1 MEITLTTLAQE
12 MTAIG
17 DLSHEARR
25 FRVVLGSFNRNVEL
39 LFGNSTISPHVNA
52 VALAEAFSNWK
63 SAFEAS
69 RQLAAFNRT
78 DFVFCAAGLMLK
90 ELFKS
95 RPLRD
100 LHDVTLEGIPAAA
113 VDWPE
118 DYAYVNF
125 CLSMTQAVLAS
136 MALESRFELK
146 QDLFEKRAFWQS
158 FHENVIENVSTAPG
172 FLDLLFGNEPNWN
185 GPDIPNFRPGMQKA
199 LGLALKSKFLG

>member
-1 MEITLTTLAQE
+1 MLTTLAQE
-12 MTAIG
+12 MTTIG

-25 FRVVLGSFNRNVEL
+25 YRVVLESFNRNVEL
-39 LFGNSTISPHVNA
+39 LFGNSAIGPHVNA

-78 DFVFCAAGLMLK
+78 DFVYCSAGLMLK
-90 ELFKS
+90 ELLKS
-95 RPLRD
+95 RPLQD

-118 DYAYVNF
+118 GYAYVNF
-125 CLSMTQAVLAS
+125 CLSMTEAVLSS
-136 MALESRFELK
+136 MAVEPRFELK

-199 LGLALKSKFLG
+199 LGLALKPKFLG